1 MVFLIKSK
9 GLCQHPL
16 LANWHYN
23 PFRTPEHDRIFKL
36 LLKRRGTDL
45 QWNAKLHS
53 GRFARHA
60 PFVAAAVKSPKHLW
74 GILVIVNTCHNP
86 VSKMDSLIVKNIEQD
101 VENVE
106 CNWICIHKWK

>member
-9 GLCQHPL
+9 RLCQHPL

-23 PFRTPEHDRIFKL
+23 PFRTCEHDRIFKL

-53 GRFARHA
+53 DRFALHA
-60 PFVAAAVKSPKHLW
+60 SFVAAAVKSPTHLL
-74 GILVIVNTCHNP
+74 GILVIVNICHIP
-86 VSKMDSLIVKNIEQD
+86 VSKMCSLNVENIEY
-101 VENVE
+101 NR
-106 CNWICIHKWK
+106 ICIYK